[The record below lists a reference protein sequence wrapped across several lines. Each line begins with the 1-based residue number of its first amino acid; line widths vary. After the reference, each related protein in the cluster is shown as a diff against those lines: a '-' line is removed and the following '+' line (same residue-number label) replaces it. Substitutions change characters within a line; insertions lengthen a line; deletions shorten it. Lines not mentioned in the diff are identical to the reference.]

1 MSEHSWLDRLSHIF
15 SAEPKDR
22 DELIQLL
29 HDAKERD
36 LFDAQALAM
45 IEGALQ
51 VAHLQVRDIMVPRPQ
66 MVVVEC
72 DKPPEAF
79 VTTVIASGHSRFPVI
94 GDNRDDVVGILL
106 AKDLLGN
113 FAGDPRHPFN
123 MREAMRPV
131 AFVPESK
138 RLNVLLGDF
147 RTGRNHM
154 AIVVDEY
161 SGIAG
166 LVTIEDVLEQIVG
179 EIDDEHDIEESSWIR
194 KLGECEYT
202 VKALVEIEDF
212 NEYFGA
218 QLSDEEFD
226 TIGGFVVSQFG
237 YLPSAEES
245 CEFAD
250 FRFTVLR
257 ADKRRIHLIHVLRLN
272 S

>member
-106 AKDLLGN
+106 AKDLLSN
-113 FAGDPRHPFN
+113 FAGDPRRPFN